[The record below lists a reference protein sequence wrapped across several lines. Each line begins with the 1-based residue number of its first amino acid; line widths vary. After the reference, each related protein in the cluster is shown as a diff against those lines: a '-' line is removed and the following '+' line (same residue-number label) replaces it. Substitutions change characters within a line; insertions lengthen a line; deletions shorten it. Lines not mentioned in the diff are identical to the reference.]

1 MHLLALFS
9 AAQGRIYAVAYA
21 FVLSSGREV
30 LCDAP
35 RGAPMSTSPTPTP
48 PQDADTQ
55 PDRDRRHATKAVDAG
70 PATRVVIDARQD
82 VRRAVAVLMGLL
94 AGLIV
99 VVIVG
104 ITLATWLIERT
115 AGAGST
121 MSLTLMLVIGV
132 SALLAVLGG
141 LVAIFA
147 VLGLTQPSHSL
158 GLPEGSVRA
167 VIALALILIFS
178 IQAVYL
184 YGDLGGEHTYRSTG
198 LTQAE
203 YAQLPPERT
212 VAVTASGEGDAR
224 RYDVTL
230 RPEKPEAAVDL
241 AQQILTTV
249 STLVVAVAGFYFGT
263 RSVLAAQ
270 GDRRGAEPLIRKVEP
285 AQGAAG
291 SDVALTI
298 TGRGFGQAE
307 TVRLTR
313 GDRVLT
319 ADNVM
324 SGAERVTASVHLPAD
339 AAPGAWSLEVAFA
352 DGAHDRLDEAFTV
365 LAA

>member
-1 MHLLALFS
+1 MS
-9 AAQGRIYAVAYA
+9 AN
-21 FVLSSGREV
+21 STP
-30 LCDAP
+30 AP
-35 RGAPMSTSPTPTP
+35 PEPTPTP
-48 PQDADTQ
+48 PG
-55 PDRDRRHATKAVDAG
+55 RGRRRAAQAAEAEHAL
-70 PATRVVIDARQD
+70 RVVIDARKD
-82 VRRAVAVLMGLL
+82 VRRAVAVLLGLL
-94 AGLIV
+94 AALIV
-99 VVIVG
+99 VVILG
-104 ITLATWLIERT
+104 ITFATWLIQRV
-115 AGAGST
+115 AGASST

-147 VLGLTQPSHSL
+147 VLGLAQPGYSL

-184 YGDLGGEHTYRSTG
+184 YGDLGGQQTYRSTG

-203 YAQLPPERT
+203 YAALPPERI
-212 VAVTASGEGDAR
+212 VAVTATGTGAAR
-224 RYDVTL
+224 SYDVTL
-230 RPEKPEAAVDL
+230 RPDKPEAAVDL

-263 RSVLAAQ
+263 RSVLAAH

-291 SDVALTI
+291 SDLALAI
-298 TGRGFGQAE
+298 VGRGFGQAE
-307 TVRLTR
+307 AVRLAR
-313 GDRVLT
+313 GDRVLN

-324 SGAERVTASVHLPAD
+324 SGAERVTATLHLPAD
-339 AAPGAWSLEVAFA
+339 AEPGAWAVEVAFG
-352 DGAHDRLDEAFTV
+352 DGARDRLDDAFTV
-365 LAA
+365 TAAR